1 MFYAIINYQFK
12 TSELKNVEM
21 LVKQT
26 IQALKVLM
34 IDWEC
39 AFLYNLWNY
48 IPGRWSLKSPWKMVA
63 IYCTNPEWTP
73 C

>member
-1 MFYAIINYQFK
+1 MLFACPRQNINHSSENLKVIYLNCSMFYAIINYQFK

-26 IQALKVLM
+26 IQALKVLI

-39 AFLYNLWNY
+39 AFLYNL
-48 IPGRWSLKSPWKMVA
+48 
-63 IYCTNPEWTP
+63 
-73 C
+73 